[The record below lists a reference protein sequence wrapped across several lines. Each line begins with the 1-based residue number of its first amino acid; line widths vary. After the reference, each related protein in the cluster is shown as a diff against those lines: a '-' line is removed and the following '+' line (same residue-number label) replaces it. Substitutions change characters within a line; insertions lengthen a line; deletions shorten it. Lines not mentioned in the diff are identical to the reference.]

1 MVATAEQ
8 ICHLNLE
15 FEAGYGVQFKLQGQE
30 ARLGSKLSR
39 LEGDGTVIAVGS
51 AALEK
56 ELEEFFKSIE
66 GRLRRIR
73 HEQEVQKIEYL
84 GNTFS
89 LNGKTVFDVIA
100 DEDGKLTIEMHKGDE
115 RKKAMLLASSLLDGL
130 YDGSIILED

>member
-1 MVATAEQ
+1 VVATAEQ

-73 HEQEVQKIEYL
+73 HEEEVQKIEYL

-130 YDGSIILED
+130 YDGSVILED